1 MMKLEYK
8 RASCHVECDFMIT
21 GSVLKGTVQATWN
34 SVSTSLK
41 VESDEDLAR
50 IAVLIR
56 NAKRGCI
63 AENLVVQRVPLHSKA
78 ELNGSPLDVEA
89 ILE

>member
-1 MMKLEYK
+1 
-8 RASCHVECDFMIT
+8 MIR
-21 GSVLKGTVQATWN
+21 GSVLKGTIQVTWN

-41 VESDEDLAR
+41 VESDEDPAR
-50 IAVLIR
+50 IAMLIR

-63 AENLVVQRVPLHSKA
+63 AENLVVQQVPLHSKA
-78 ELNGSPLDVEA
+78 ELNGRPLDVDA